1 VNETALAASSILTFE
16 HVFIYFPLLQ
26 QQSAAIDA
34 QAPAKKHIYC
44 RRRIGGPRWAAPFPC
59 SAPMLPV

>member
-16 HVFIYFPLLQ
+16 NVFIFFPLLRR
-26 QQSAAIDA
+26 QSAAIDA
-34 QAPAKKHIYC
+34 QAPAKKHIC
-44 RRRIGGPRWAAPFPC
+44 CQRRIGDPRWAAPFPC